1 MIRHKGRLPRL
12 AALLIGA
19 GLAASLVTAPSDDD
33 AAPALAGGPA
43 PAAYAVT
50 PAVSPFVQSGP
61 RNIITRVQD
70 TYVTN
75 ADNADHSTGQFLRVG
90 TPDNGATKFRSFLKF
105 DVSKL
110 NGAHIERASLR
121 LYNSDTGSCTGWGM
135 YANPVAAA
143 WDPSTI
149 TWANQ
154 PALVAGYETS
164 AKFGLGSDA
173 CPDRPVDS
181 DPDTS
186 NGIQRIDLTATVK
199 AWTRMENRLAN
210 NGLRLSAG
218 ELGSV
223 AYKELCSMNPAA
235 SDPACHLSY
244 YTPTLEVEFNPGV
257 PVISAGNEY
266 AVNYGGYPATSSA
279 LEFYDSANPALWPA
293 TGPYQRWVPDAYH
306 SFKDPKGDLLRDT
319 FEGGTEHKL
328 RPAGAYTAPER
339 TNEQVLVVGDGHSGL
354 VAVVPYPALSGARFA
369 INVGTQNVTN
379 LHGVELMPDGSVA
392 VALALTGQVKVF
404 TKAQGAIGNA
414 PSAYAT
420 ASDTEL
426 LEDAHSLHYDE
437 DTDSLWAIGKNQLVR
452 YPYTLG
458 TGKLGAPE
466 TFTLP
471 LNADGSSSPY
481 GHDIQPV
488 YGNPDRLWV
497 SANAGIVQFSKSG
510 ATPCYN
516 TSRWPT
522 GRTSADGKPNRW
534 CTDYDHEK
542 LVNKGGMAK
551 SVGNAPVSGRVITTC
566 AGDPAACDAPVA
578 GAHGWTTPA
587 ITFVDTAIDVD
598 PRVDNEASRHH
609 EYWRKTNA
617 QYYRVR
623 WMVPSYN

>member
-19 GLAASLVTAPSDDD
+19 GLTASLVTAPSGDDGAD
-33 AAPALAGGPA
+33 ASAPAPEA
-43 PAAYAVT
+43 AAYTVT

-70 TYVTN
+70 TYVSN
-75 ADNADHSTGQFLRVG
+75 VDSADHSTEHLLRLG
-90 TPDNGATKFRSFLKF
+90 TPDNGTTKYRSFLKF
-105 DVSKL
+105 DVSRL
-110 NGAHIERASLR
+110 NGADIKSASLR
-121 LYNSDTGSCTGWGM
+121 MYNSDTGSCDGYWM

-143 WDPSTI
+143 WDPSAI

-154 PALVAGYETS
+154 PALVTGYETS
-164 AKFGLGSDA
+164 AKFGLGSAA

-186 NGIQRIDLTATVK
+186 NAIKRIDLTATVK
-199 AWTRMENRLAN
+199 AWTRMQDRLPN

-244 YTPTLEVEFNPGV
+244 YTPTLEVEFNPGA
-257 PVISAGNEY
+257 PVISAGDEY

-279 LEFYDSANPALWPA
+279 LEFYDSSNPSLWPA

-306 SFKDPKGDLLRDT
+306 SFKDPYGDLLRET
-319 FEGGTEHKL
+319 FAGGTEHRL
-328 RPAGAYTAPER
+328 RPAGAYET
-339 TNEQVLVVGDGHSGL
+339 TGLSGKQVMAIGDGQSGL

-369 INVGTQNVTN
+369 INVGTDQETN
-379 LHGVELMPDGSVA
+379 LHGVEVMPDGNVA
-392 VALALTGQVKVF
+392 VALSKVNQVRVY

-420 ASDTEL
+420 AAYTKT
-426 LEDAHSLHYDE
+426 LEDAHSLLFDK
-437 DTDSLWAIGKNQLVR
+437 DTNSLWAIGKNQLVR

-458 TGKLGAPE
+458 TGELGEPE
-466 TFTLP
+466 PFTLP
-471 LNADGSSSPY
+471 LNADGYSSPY
-481 GHDIQPV
+481 GHDIEPV
-488 YGNPDRLWV
+488 YGNPDRMWV

-510 ATPCYN
+510 AASCYK

-522 GRTSADGKPNRW
+522 STAMEHGEPNRW
-534 CTDYDHEK
+534 CTDYIDEDHEK
-542 LVNKGGMAK
+542 LINQGGMAK
-551 SVGNAPVSGRVITTC
+551 SVGNDPVSGRVITTC
-566 AGDPAACDAPVA
+566 VKDPACHATVA
-578 GAHGWTTPA
+578 GAAAWTTPA
-587 ITFVDTAIDVD
+587 ITFVDCCVNGEPT
-598 PRVDNEASRHH
+598 RHH
-609 EYWRKTNA
+609 EFWRETNA
-617 QYYRVR
+617 QYYRAR

>member
-1 MIRHKGRLPRL
+1 M
-12 AALLIGA
+12 GA
-19 GLAASLVTAPSDDD
+19 GLTASLVTAPSGGDGAD
-33 AAPALAGGPA
+33 ASAPAPEA
-43 PAAYAVT
+43 AAYTVT

-70 TYVTN
+70 TYVSN
-75 ADNADHSTGQFLRVG
+75 VDSADHSTEHLLRLG
-90 TPDNGATKFRSFLKF
+90 TPDNGTTRYRSFLKF

-110 NGAHIERASLR
+110 NGADIKSASLR
-121 LYNSDTGSCTGWGM
+121 MYNSDTGSCDGYWM

-143 WDPSTI
+143 WDPSAI

-154 PALVAGYETS
+154 PALVTGYETS
-164 AKFGLGSDA
+164 AKFGLGSAA

-186 NGIQRIDLTATVK
+186 NAIKRIDLTATVK
-199 AWTRMENRLAN
+199 AWTRMQDRLPN

-244 YTPTLEVEFNPGV
+244 YTPTLEVEFNPGA
-257 PVISAGNEY
+257 PVISAGDQY

-279 LEFYDSANPALWPA
+279 LEFYDSSNPSLWPA

-306 SFKDPKGDLLRDT
+306 SFKDPYGDLLRGA
-319 FEGGTEHKL
+319 FAGGTEHKL
-328 RPAGAYTAPER
+328 RPAGEYTAPGR
-339 TNEQVLVVGDGHSGL
+339 TDEQVLVVGDGQSGL

-369 INVGTQNVTN
+369 INVGTQAVTN
-379 LHGVELMPDGSVA
+379 LHGVELMPDGNVA
-392 VALALTGQVKVF
+392 VALTRTHQVKVY

-420 ASDTEL
+420 PADTKT
-426 LEDAHSLHYDE
+426 LEEAHSLLYDK
-437 DTDSLWAIGKNQLVR
+437 DTDSLWAIGKNELVR

-458 TGKLGAPE
+458 TGKLGEPE
-466 TFTLP
+466 TFAIP
-471 LNADGSSSPY
+471 LNANGYSSPY

-510 ATPCYN
+510 AASCYK

-522 GRTSADGKPNRW
+522 PTAMEHGEPNRW
-534 CTDYDHEK
+534 CTDYDYEG

-551 SVGNAPVSGRVITTC
+551 SVGNDPVSGRVITTC
-566 AGDPAACDAPVA
+566 AEDATACDPSVS
-578 GAHGWTTPA
+578 GAALWTTPA
-587 ITFVDTAIDVD
+587 ITFIDTTIDVD
-598 PRVDNEASRHH
+598 PDVDNEASRHN

-617 QYYRVR
+617 QYYRAR